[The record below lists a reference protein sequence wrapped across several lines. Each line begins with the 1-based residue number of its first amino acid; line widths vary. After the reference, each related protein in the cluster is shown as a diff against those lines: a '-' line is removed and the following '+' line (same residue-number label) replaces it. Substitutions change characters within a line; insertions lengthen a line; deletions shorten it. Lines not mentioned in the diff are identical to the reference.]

1 MKEMPKMLKRAPSQC
16 SNGSVYSPFCWAPLC
31 RQTFQPK
38 PADWIKGEKSWCW
51 DFGCHLWAHR
61 ALPIVWVWHWHL
73 EIVRGDKKTNK
84 KSCLLISKLLCHWS
98 QFFYTATIEPSDRMN
113 IHNSSSLPPSCIFSP
128 HPETCRAVF
137 DWPWHLKR
145 SLNKEKKSCLWRL
158 ENTTWSREGKK
169 WHFERSR
176 APAYLNTNGCMKCAD

>member
-38 PADWIKGEKSWCW
+38 PADRIKGEKSWCW

-61 ALPIVWVWHWHL
+61 ALPIVWLWHWHL

-98 QFFYTATIEPSDRMN
+98 QFFYTATIEPSDHMN
-113 IHNSSSLPPSCIFSP
+113 IHNSSSLPPSCISP
-128 HPETCRAVF
+128 PPPRDLSCCVWLALTF
-137 DWPWHLKR
+137 
-145 SLNKEKKSCLWRL
+145 EKVL
-158 ENTTWSREGKK
+158 E
-169 WHFERSR
+169 
-176 APAYLNTNGCMKCAD
+176 